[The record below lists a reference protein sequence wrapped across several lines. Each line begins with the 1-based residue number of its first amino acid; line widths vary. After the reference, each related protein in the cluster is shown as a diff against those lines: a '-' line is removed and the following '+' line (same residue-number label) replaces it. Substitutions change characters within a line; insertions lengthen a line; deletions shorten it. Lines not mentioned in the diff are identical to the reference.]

1 MLDQI
6 KTLKIMKKTYIQPNA
21 ELHVVALEQNLMS
34 GSETTMNVMNE
45 VYDEGSMTDLSRESH
60 SIWDED

>member
-21 ELHVVALEQNLMS
+21 ELHVVALEQNLMN
-34 GSETTMNVMNE
+34 GSETETVMSENYE
-45 VYDEGSMTDLSRESH
+45 EGSMTDLSRESH

>member
-34 GSETTMNVMNE
+34 GSETVTVMNE
-45 VYDEGSMTDLSRESH
+45 DYEEGSMTDLSRESH

>member
-34 GSETTMNVMNE
+34 GSSETVTVMSEN
-45 VYDEGSMTDLSRESH
+45 YDEGNMTDLSRESH

>member
-1 MLDQI
+1 
-6 KTLKIMKKTYIQPNA
+6 MKKTYIQPNA

>member
-1 MLDQI
+1 
-6 KTLKIMKKTYIQPNA
+6 MKKTYIQPNA

-34 GSETTMNVMNE
+34 GSSETLTVMSENYE
-45 VYDEGSMTDLSRESH
+45 EGSMTDLSRESH

>member
-1 MLDQI
+1 
-6 KTLKIMKKTYIQPNA
+6 MKKTYIQPNA

-34 GSETTMNVMNE
+34 GSQTMTVMSE
-45 VYDEGSMTDLSRESH
+45 EYDENTMTDLSRQTH

>member
-1 MLDQI
+1 
-6 KTLKIMKKTYIQPNA
+6 MKKTYIQPNA

-34 GSETTMNVMNE
+34 GSSETVTVMNE
-45 VYDEGSMTDLSRESH
+45 NYEEGSMTDLSRESH